1 MSDSS
6 RSSYNNPEF
15 KPFQSGSTL
24 CYPSKD
30 YANFK
35 GGSNTLISSKPGKNF
50 YKPQNFKVSKEILT
64 KNTLGNSYATSA
76 GGAKKKKS
84 TKKKGGSVLRPQ
96 PLGNDSQLG
105 TEIFRFG
112 ACGPANVTSNK
123 PVQNSTMSGGKKRKQ
138 TKRKTLKG
146 GQESEESMSL
156 KIPSEESMTMG
167 ETMTG
172 GKKRKQTKRK
182 TLKGGQESEES
193 MSLKIPSEESMTM
206 GETMTGGK
214 KRKQTKRKTLKG
226 GQYTPSLGEESMP
239 MEETMSGGKKRKQT
253 KRKNMKGGQET
264 KGATGMPSNYY
275 SGLPADG
282 YAANNGNGVETA
294 YGVID
299 AKDAGVGNLAP
310 YNTSKNASKLTMNK
324 TGGKKKSSKQ
334 SKSKKGGLIPKMSDR
349 PFRLVDNVVNTGA
362 GSLKGFLKQLERN
375 YDKSLVKIQQTRN
388 GLNRLSQGGAKKKS
402 TQSKQKKSLKGGDGS
417 DFAST
422 LNSRGPS
429 NAPDNHQGVD
439 GEKWYRQ
446 FNKTGQYIPN
456 SQLSKAAAPKF
467 TGGPKVTKVMGF
479 DTFESTFAPISGGKK
494 TMKKKAVVKKPVKK
508 TITKKKS
515 TTKKPVKKTTTK
527 KSATKKPVKKTTTK
541 KKSTTKKPVKKTK
554 K

>member
-84 TKKKGGSVLRPQ
+84 TKKTSTKKKGGSVLRPQ

-105 TEIFRFG
+105 TDIFRFG

-123 PVQNSTMSGGKKRKQ
+123 PVQNS
-138 TKRKTLKG
+138 
-146 GQESEESMSL
+146 
-156 KIPSEESMTMG
+156 
-167 ETMTG
+167 TMTG

-226 GQYTPSLGEESMP
+226 GQESEESMP

-310 YNTSKNASKLTMNK
+310 YNTSKNASKLTMIK

-439 GEKWYRQ
+439 GEKWFRQ

-527 KSATKKPVKKTTTK
+527 KSTTKKPVKKTTTK
-541 KKSTTKKPVKKTK
+541 KKSATKKPVKKTK